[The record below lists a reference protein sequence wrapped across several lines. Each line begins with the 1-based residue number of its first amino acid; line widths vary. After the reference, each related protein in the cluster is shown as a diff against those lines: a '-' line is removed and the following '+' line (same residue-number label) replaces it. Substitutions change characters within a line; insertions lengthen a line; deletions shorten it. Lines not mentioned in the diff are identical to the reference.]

1 MTEMFRPVAL
11 AVGLAL
17 ANSALAAQPDDVVLD
32 EVLVTGTRATLANSI
47 ARQRDS
53 DKVSSVIDSDGA
65 GNFPDVNVAESL
77 RRLPGISLENDQ
89 GEGRY
94 VTVRGLNTDLNAM
107 TINGVSTASPE
118 NRRGIM
124 LDGVPTDLL
133 ETMTVYKTLTPDL
146 DADTIGGAIDLE
158 TVTAFKYPGSRV
170 RLRAESSW
178 NEQAKDANNPKLSL
192 LATNRWRLGEGE
204 LGAALTASHQSRG
217 IVSYN
222 NETGAWW
229 NLEEG
234 EDAALATD
242 YEMRFYDIERRRQGA
257 ALNLDYRADSGSS
270 VYARLFHNR
279 YREREYRAKWE
290 VRRAIEEP
298 ATVAGDTFTYPFQ
311 RMDTEAR
318 PRIEYRSISSAL
330 LGTQLPLNDRLQ
342 LKAEVFAS
350 RAKQDDDNRWNGI
363 FRSAQID
370 VPLVWDNS
378 NPRKP
383 VLSFD
388 PAFNDA
394 GNFELNAMETESA
407 ITRDRDIGAR
417 IDLSQQ
423 FNEATSFR
431 YGLKYRARDK
441 DNDFNFCGYE
451 PGQDLTLA
459 DIEYAS
465 PGAYFGNVHGPS
477 PTYRGTRDLAA
488 RISDGT
494 MATLLDGTACPNP
507 AAGWSFSGD
516 ENEVSIPGDWYSDE
530 NVLAGY
536 VMGDSQ
542 FGATGLVYGVRY
554 EHTRARYAGK
564 TFDGD
569 NVARVVYRNN
579 HGFLAPSLNIRHD
592 LGEGRQL
599 RFGMFRSLVRPG
611 FGETAAGAEID
622 FEDNEISG
630 GNPQLSPTRAWN
642 FDAGFDWLVG
652 PETHF
657 SVGLFHKH
665 IDDAI
670 VRVEARDIL
679 LRGQSW
685 DSGTTY
691 VNIADTSSINGAE
704 LAFQT
709 VFRNGLLLTFNYTFA
724 DGRMDL
730 PAGVV
735 AVEDPAANATPRSI
749 PFFKQARHSANA
761 SVGYD
766 AGAWDVR
773 LSANYR
779 DKYLDVIG
787 GNALNDRYVHDFLQ
801 LDLKARLQVNS
812 ALEISGGVI
821 NLNDRPEYAY
831 FGNTRR
837 LAQYDEFGR
846 TFELGF
852 SYTF

>member
-1 MTEMFRPVAL
+1 MTNRFCTPVAL
-11 AVGLAL
+11 AVGLAI
-17 ANSALAAQPDDVVLD
+17 ATPSPAAQPAELD
-32 EVLVTGTRATLANSI
+32 EVLVTGTRATLANS
-47 ARQRDS
+47 AAAQRDS
-53 DKVSSVIDSDGA
+53 NRIASVIDSDAA
-65 GNFPDVNVAESL
+65 GNFPDFNVAESL

-133 ETMTVYKTLTPDL
+133 ETMTVYKTLTPDM

-158 TVTAFKYPGSRV
+158 TVTAFKYDRSRL
-170 RLRAESSW
+170 RLRAESSY
-178 NEQAKDANNPKLSL
+178 NEQVEDANNPRLSL
-192 LATNRWRLGEGE
+192 LASSRWRLGNGE
-204 LGAALTASHQSRG
+204 FGAAFTASHQTRQ

-234 EDAALATD
+234 DGSALATD

-257 ALNLDYRADSGSS
+257 ALNLDYRADSGNS

-279 YREREYRAKWE
+279 YREQEYRAKWE

-298 ATVAGDTFTYPFQ
+298 ATVEGDVFTYPFQ
-311 RMDTEAR
+311 RIDTEAR
-318 PRIEYRSISSAL
+318 PRIEHRSISSAL
-330 LGTQLPLNDRLQ
+330 LGTQFALNDKLQ
-342 LKAEVFAS
+342 LKAEVFGS
-350 RAKQDDDNRWNGI
+350 RADQDDDNRWNGI
-363 FRSAQID
+363 FRSAQLD
-370 VPLVWDNS
+370 VPLTWDNT

-383 VLSFD
+383 VLNFD
-388 PAFNDA
+388 PSFQDPAAF
-394 GNFELNAMETESA
+394 GLNAMEAEYA
-407 ITRDRDIGAR
+407 VTRDRDIGAR
-417 IDLSQQ
+417 IDLIQQ
-423 FNEATSFR
+423 SGTTTRFR

-451 PGQDLTLA
+451 PEDDLTLA
-459 DIEYAS
+459 QFAPGS
-465 PGAYFGNVHGPS
+465 PGAYFGNLHGPS
-477 PTYRGTRDLAA
+477 PTYRGTRAIGA
-488 RISDGT
+488 SISDGT
-494 MATLLDGTACPNP
+494 MATLLDGTQCPNP
-507 AAGWSFSGD
+507 TAAWAFSGD

-530 NVLAGY
+530 DIIAGY
-536 VMGDSQ
+536 VMADSQ
-542 FGATGLVYGVRY
+542 FGATSLVYGLRY

-564 TFDGD
+564 AFDGD
-569 NVARVVYRNN
+569 AVTPVVHRNRY
-579 HGFLAPSLNIRHD
+579 GFLAPSLNLRHE
-592 LGEGRQL
+592 LSGGRQL
-599 RFGMFRSLVRPG
+599 RFGMFRSMVRPG

-630 GNPQLSPTRAWN
+630 GNPDLDPTRAWN
-642 FDAGFDWLVG
+642 FDLGFDWHAG
-652 PETHF
+652 PETF
-657 SVGLFHKH
+657 FAAGVFYKH
-665 IDDAI
+665 IDEAI
-670 VRVEARDIL
+670 VRVEAADIL
-679 LRGQSW
+679 LRGQTW

-691 VNIADTSSINGAE
+691 VNIADTSQLLGAE
-704 LAFQT
+704 LSFQT
-709 VFRNGLLLTFNYTFA
+709 VFPGGFLATFNYTFT
-724 DGRMDL
+724 DGSMQL

-735 AVEDPAANATPRSI
+735 AVEDPEANAAARSI

-766 AGAWDVR
+766 AGAWDLR

-779 DKYLDVIG
+779 DRYLDVIG

-801 LDLKARLQVNS
+801 LDLKGRFQVNRNL
-812 ALEISGGVI
+812 ALSGSII

-852 SYTF
+852 TYTF